1 MYRIGA
7 DFGQVTGSLTMST
20 TSVALGTPVP
30 ASTQAQTRATISLM
44 QMSLN
49 RPPPNG
55 INAGITPFTYVF
67 DAKTENAL
75 KQFLRSKGVP
85 DQIVPGMWTRIMKAS
100 GLSEAGAKNWEA
112 AIAFHKKWAAPK
124 ITTPIAKMPVAKTLV
139 AKTPTTKVTTLGPA
153 PLPGAAEECA
163 RQGGNFKLISGR
175 WTCLKPVQPT
185 LAPAPTPT
193 PTPTPVTPTPV
204 ETKTFVTYPAP
215 DSGVAPLGPA
225 PIYPGAPMAPM
236 TPEQM
241 MLMMGPSAMVPPTEK
256 KKGMPT
262 WGWVAIGLGGAAVVG
277 TGIYLGIRHAR
288 SGA

>member
-193 PTPTPVTPTPV
+193 PV
-204 ETKTFVTYPAP
+204 
-215 DSGVAPLGPA
+215 GVALEEANALDLKCSEADLSELAWLLRLGQPSGSGRPSDGDSRA
-225 PIYPGAPMAPM
+225 EVATDKLLADYWPRAKASR
-236 TPEQM
+236 
-241 MLMMGPSAMVPPTEK
+241 PSA
-256 KKGMPT
+256 
-262 WGWVAIGLGGAAVVG
+262 
-277 TGIYLGIRHAR
+277 
-288 SGA
+288 SD